1 MQTFDEAMTWLAGTK
16 QPRLLLGNGF
26 SMAFDPSRF
35 SYGALADKARV
46 DSLLSDDVAKVMNTT
61 GLTDFEALMR
71 SFLASAAVLRALDDD
86 VDPTLLA
93 RLDRASVEL
102 REVLARSIAGLHPDR
117 PYDISEPQYR
127 STRRFLDRFQ
137 AIYTVSYDLLL
148 YWSLMQDLPP
158 DVPGKGRDD
167 GFRDSGIDGDDTVL
181 WNMYNPHTQTVHYLH
196 GALHLY
202 VGLDGLRK
210 ITWIRTA
217 DALIDQAR
225 RQLAQNR
232 FPLYVAEGTSTQK
245 VDKINRS
252 AYLSKALRSLSNCG
266 GSMAIYGHSLD
277 DNDDHIL
284 RAITKSKLTKLAIS
298 IYGDE
303 HSAANSAIISKGES
317 LSEHRRSEHPNGPA
331 LEVQFYDA
339 SSVHLWNDGIA

>member
-1 MQTFDEAMTWLAGTK
+1 MQTFSEAMTWLGDAK
-16 QPRLLLGNGF
+16 KPRLLLGNGF
-26 SMAFDPSRF
+26 SMAFDYRRF
-35 SYGALADKARV
+35 SYGALADKAKTEA
-46 DSLLSDDVAKVMNTT
+46 LFSDDVAKVMTST

-71 SFLASAAVLRALDDD
+71 SFMASAAVLRALDGN
-86 VDPTLLA
+86 VEPALLA

-102 REVLARSIAGLHPDR
+102 REVLAKSIAGLHPDR
-117 PYDISEPQYR
+117 PYDILENQYR

-137 AIYTVSYDLLL
+137 SIYTVSYDLLL
-148 YWSLMQDLPP
+148 YWSLMQELPP
-158 DVPGKGRDD
+158 DFPGKGKDD
-167 GFRDSGIDGDDTVL
+167 GFRDSRIEGDDTVL
-181 WNMYNPHTQTVHYLH
+181 WNMYDPHTQTVHYLH

-202 VGLDGLRK
+202 VGADGLRK

-225 RQLAQNR
+225 RQLEQNR
-232 FPLYVAEGTSTQK
+232 FPLYVAEGTSPQK

-252 AYLSKALRSLSNCG
+252 AYLSKALRSLSSCG

-277 DNDDHIL
+277 DNDDHVL
-284 RAITKSKLTKLAIS
+284 RAITKSKIAKLAIS

-303 HSAANSAIISKGES
+303 NSASNSAITRKGES
-317 LSEHRRSEHPNGPA
+317 LCEHRREEHPTGPA

-339 SSVHLWNDGIA
+339 SSVRLWDTGAA